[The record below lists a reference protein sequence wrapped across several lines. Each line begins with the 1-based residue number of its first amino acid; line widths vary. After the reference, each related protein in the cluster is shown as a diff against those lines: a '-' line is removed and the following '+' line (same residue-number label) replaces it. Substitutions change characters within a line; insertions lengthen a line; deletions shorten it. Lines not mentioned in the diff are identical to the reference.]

1 MRHGDAERRRRGE
14 ELSRKTED
22 AKIEKV
28 AGRIATLP
36 NVSATPRL
44 RVSAPEINWTKVNR
58 VLVVRLRSIGD
69 TVLATPSLIALKRF
83 LPEAQIDI
91 LLEDWVAPVLEG
103 FDAVDN
109 VLAVGKD
116 NKSRLKTAWQI
127 RRNNYDVAFN
137 LHGGTT
143 ATFFVRA
150 SGAKHLVGYKNY
162 QYSFF
167 YNHLLASSADF
178 WQREKTHSA
187 EQQLALLGFVGV
199 PVSDRSKSRLVVTE
213 KASDSVETKLKE
225 IFTAEARR
233 GAEFSRRFSRRSSA
247 ETPRLC
253 GEEFALFHPA
263 AAFDTKQ
270 WATENFARVAEF
282 LFEKGLPTIAVATK
296 SERGVLEKLRET
308 SRVPIAIFDDLI
320 LPEITA
326 LASKAKIFVGNDSG
340 IAHIAAAVETPSVVI
355 FGSSNINHW
364 RPWTNAPNEIVF
376 EKMLCQPCA
385 GYFCKEFSEPEC
397 IKRVSVE
404 NVTEAVEKVLVDET
418 TVKS

>member
-1 MRHGDAERRRRGE
+1 MTIDWQNMR
-14 ELSRKTED
+14 
-22 AKIEKV
+22 
-28 AGRIATLP
+28 
-36 NVSATPRL
+36 
-44 RVSAPEINWTKVNR
+44 R

-69 TVLATPSLIALKRF
+69 AVLSTPSLIALKRF

-109 VLAVGKD
+109 VLTVGKD
-116 NKSRLKTAWQI
+116 AKSRIKTAWQI
-127 RRNNYDVAFN
+127 RRNKYDVAFN

-150 SGAKHLVGYKNY
+150 SGAKHLVGYENF
-162 QYSFF
+162 QYSFL
-167 YNHLLASSADF
+167 YNHLLSSSADF
-178 WQREKTHSA
+178 WQRERTHSA
-187 EQQLALLGFVGV
+187 EQQLALLGFTGV
-199 PVSDRSKSRLVVTE
+199 PVLDKPKSRLAITE
-213 KASDSVETKLKE
+213 TAWNSIENKISSF
-225 IFTAEARR
+225 IFHP
-233 GAEFSRRFSRRSSA
+233 SS
-247 ETPRLC
+247 
-253 GEEFALFHPA
+253 FALFHPA

-282 LFEKGLPTIAVATK
+282 LSGKGLQTIAVATK

-308 SRVPIAIFDDLI
+308 SGVPVAIFDDLT

-364 RPWTNAPNEIVF
+364 RPWTDARHEIVF

-385 GYFCKEFSEPEC
+385 GYLCKEFGEPDC
-397 IKRVSVE
+397 IKRITVE
-404 NVTEAVEKVLVDET
+404 NVTKAIEKIM
-418 TVKS
+418 S